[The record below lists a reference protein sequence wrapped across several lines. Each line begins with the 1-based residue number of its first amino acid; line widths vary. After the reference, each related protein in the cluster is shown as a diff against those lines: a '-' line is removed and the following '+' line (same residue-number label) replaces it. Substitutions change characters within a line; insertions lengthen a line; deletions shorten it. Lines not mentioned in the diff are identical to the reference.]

1 MTGLLSKCSQAA
13 LVAALLSGQVYAAEP
28 QATEAESEA
37 LEAPT
42 ETAAPLAQYTPA
54 QAQPGVAPAQTPSV
68 VTPAPRQTLEI
79 PQAPPALSTAAQPA
93 VTINVSAIEDPSIDE
108 LGTLQENE
116 GGLPATIWKGS
127 NYASASSLLTWVKSG
142 IAHEGLRTQVI
153 NLLLSRAI
161 APEGSKGD
169 WLTKRAE
176 ALVALGAE
184 DKALQLL
191 GTVPSKLA
199 TPSVKKL
206 QAQLMLLK
214 DDNASACQMAQAHAI
229 NDEADLAFWQK
240 LNIIC
245 KAAAGKYEEANLA
258 LDLLRESGA
267 KDDPFLQDI
276 VHAFSDKK
284 FQIKNLPA
292 SLSLLDFS
300 AIKMAGE
307 LDRIR
312 DKLDSLPPVTLK
324 YILAVPK
331 LEQKFFEKA
340 QSKAL
345 ATGMIAPSAANK
357 TPPMPFAAPLASDVT
372 TLVNALGTGNP
383 PGEAENTVI
392 ARLEVDAAAATQDTR
407 RALRLLSIM
416 EVFGYQVPASI
427 WDKLFDRKG
436 RYDGEIPPAALLDRL
451 NVAAGSGHKGEVLM
465 LSALILE
472 SADIEKIH
480 EVVLVPVI
488 KALNSAGFTKEARS
502 IAYDAVQSYRAP

>member
-1 MTGLLSKCSQAA
+1 MTGLLSKCSQLA
-13 LVAALLSGQVYAAEP
+13 LLTALLSGQTLSDKVLAAD
-28 QATEAESEA
+28 AEA
-37 LEAPT
+37 EAPT

-54 QAQPGVAPAQTPSV
+54 QEPVTKAPPQAHIS
-68 VTPAPRQTLEI
+68 VTPAPKQTLAI
-79 PQAPPALSTAAQPA
+79 PEAPPALSTAAKPA
-93 VTINVSAIEDPSIDE
+93 VTIDVSALEEPSIDE

-127 NYASASSLLTWVKSG
+127 NYASSSALLTWVRSG
-142 IAHEGLRTQVI
+142 VANEALRTQVT
-153 NLLLSRAI
+153 NLLLSRAT

-169 WLTKRAE
+169 WLAKRAE
-176 ALVALGAE
+176 ALVALGEE

-191 GTVPSKLA
+191 GAVPPKLA

-206 QAQLMLLK
+206 QVQLMLLK
-214 DDNASACQMAQAHAI
+214 DDSNSACQMAQAHAI

-240 LNIIC
+240 LSIIC

-258 LDLLRESGA
+258 LDLLRESRA

-292 SLSLLDFS
+292 TITLLDFA
-300 AIKMAGE
+300 AIKLAGE
-307 LDRIR
+307 LDRIK

-331 LEQKFFEKA
+331 LEQKFFEKV

-345 ATGMIAPSAANK
+345 ATGMIAPNAASK

-372 TLVNALGTGNP
+372 SLVNALGAGNP
-383 PGEAENTVI
+383 PSEAENTVI
-392 ARLEVDAAAATQDTR
+392 ARLAVDAAAATQDTR
-407 RALRLLSIM
+407 RATRLLSIM
-416 EVFGYQVPASI
+416 EVFGYQVPTAT
-427 WDKLFDRKG
+427 WDKLFNRKG
-436 RYDGEIPPAALLDRL
+436 RYDGDIPPAALMDRL
-451 NVAAGSGHKGEVLM
+451 NVAATAGHKGEVLM
-465 LSALILE
+465 LAALILE
-472 SADIEKIH
+472 SDDIEKVH

-488 KALNSAGFTKEARS
+488 KALYGAGFTKEARS